1 RGGPPRSTLTG
12 MGEQRPPRMLFVED
26 DPVIRKATGDY
37 LARNGFEVVLAE
49 DGDRGLAAWRE
60 TEPVLALL
68 DVMLPGIDG
77 VALCRAIRAESQIPV
92 ILLSARS
99 DPIDVV
105 LGLEAGADDYV
116 TKPFEPAVLAARL
129 RAALRR
135 AGSVEEERQGTVEVG
150 ALVIDRDGHEVARDG
165 EALQLTP
172 TEYRLLIEFVDN
184 VGMALDRATLLER
197 VWGYGWAGDTRL
209 VDVHVQR
216 LRAKIEADP
225 STPELVQTVRGVGY
239 KLVRPSEA
247 P

>member
-1 RGGPPRSTLTG
+1 MTETRL
-12 MGEQRPPRMLFVED
+12 LFVED
-26 DPVIRKATGDY
+26 DPVIRKATADY
-37 LARNGFEVVLAE
+37 LARNGFDVVTAE
-49 DGDRGLAAWRE
+49 DGDAGLALWRE
-60 TEPVLALL
+60 SEPVLALL
-68 DVMLPGIDG
+68 DVMLPGMDG
-77 VALCRAIRAESQIPV
+77 VSLCRAIRAESQIPV
-92 ILLSARS
+92 ILMSARS

-105 LGLEAGADDYV
+105 MGLEAGADDYV

-135 AGSVEEERQGTVEVG
+135 VAPADGDRPAVEEIGPLT
-150 ALVIDRDGHEVARDG
+150 IDREGYEVTRAG
-165 EALQLTP
+165 EPLALTP
-172 TEYRLLIEFVDN
+172 TEYRLLVEFADN

-225 STPELVQTVRGVGY
+225 ASPELVQTVRGVGY
-239 KLVRPSEA
+239 KLVRPSEE

>member
-1 RGGPPRSTLTG
+1 
-12 MGEQRPPRMLFVED
+12 MAEQRAPRMLFVED

-37 LARNGFEVVLAE
+37 LSRNGFEVVLAE

-135 AGSVEEERQGTVEVG
+135 AG
-150 ALVIDRDGHEVARDG
+150 
-165 EALQLTP
+165 
-172 TEYRLLIEFVDN
+172 
-184 VGMALDRATLLER
+184 
-197 VWGYGWAGDTRL
+197 
-209 VDVHVQR
+209 
-216 LRAKIEADP
+216 
-225 STPELVQTVRGVGY
+225 
-239 KLVRPSEA
+239 
-247 P
+247 

>member
-1 RGGPPRSTLTG
+1 
-12 MGEQRPPRMLFVED
+12 MLFVED

-105 LGLEAGADDYV
+105 VGLEAGADDYV
-116 TKPFEPAVLAARL
+116 TKPFEPAVLVARL

-135 AGSVEEERQGTVEVG
+135 AGTAEEERQGTVEVG
-150 ALVIDRDGHEVARDG
+150 ALVIDRDGHEVSRDG
-165 EALQLTP
+165 EPLQLTP
-172 TEYRLLIEFVDN
+172 TEYRLLVEFVDN
-184 VGMALDRATLLER
+184 DGVALDRATLLDR

-225 STPELVQTVRGVGY
+225 SAPELVQTVRGVGY

>member
-1 RGGPPRSTLTG
+1 MTETRL
-12 MGEQRPPRMLFVED
+12 PRMLFVED
-26 DPVIRKATGDY
+26 DPVIRQATADY
-37 LARNGFEVVLAE
+37 LSRNGFDVVTAE
-49 DGDRGLAAWRE
+49 DGDVGLRLWQE
-60 TEPVLALL
+60 TDPVLALL
-68 DVMLPGIDG
+68 DVMLPGMDG
-77 VALCRAIRAESQIPV
+77 VSLCRAIRAESQIPV
-92 ILLSARS
+92 ILMSARS

-105 LGLEAGADDYV
+105 MGLEAGADDYV

-135 AGSVEEERQGTVEVG
+135 VAPSDEDRPATVQVG
-150 ALVIDRDGHEVARDG
+150 ALLVDREGYEVTRDG
-165 EALQLTP
+165 EPLALTP

-216 LRAKIEADP
+216 LRAKIEVDP
-225 STPELVQTVRGVGY
+225 ASPELVQTVRGVGY
-239 KLVRPSEA
+239 KLVRPSED

>member
-1 RGGPPRSTLTG
+1 MR

-49 DGDRGLAAWRE
+49 DGDRGLEAWRE

-105 LGLEAGADDYV
+105 HGLEAGADDYV

-135 AGSVEEERQGTVEVG
+135 AGTAEEERQGTVEVG
-150 ALVIDRDGHEVARDG
+150 ALVIDRDGHEVSRDG
-165 EALQLTP
+165 EPLQLTP
-172 TEYRLLIEFVDN
+172 TEYRLLVEFVDN
-184 VGMALDRATLLER
+184 DGVALDRATLLDR

-225 STPELVQTVRGVGY
+225 SAPELVQTVRGVGY

>member
-1 RGGPPRSTLTG
+1 MTETRL
-12 MGEQRPPRMLFVED
+12 PRMLFVED
-26 DPVIRKATGDY
+26 DPVIRQATADY
-37 LARNGFEVVLAE
+37 LSRNGFDVVTAE
-49 DGDRGLAAWRE
+49 DGDRGLELWRE
-60 TEPVLALL
+60 SEPVLALL
-68 DVMLPGIDG
+68 DVMLPGMDG
-77 VALCRAIRAESQIPV
+77 VSLCRAIRSESQIPV
-92 ILLSARS
+92 ILMSARS

-105 LGLEAGADDYV
+105 MGLEAGADDYV

-135 AGSVEEERQGTVEVG
+135 VAPSDDDRPAMVQVG
-150 ALVIDRDGHEVARDG
+150 ALVVDREGYEVTRDG
-165 EALQLTP
+165 EPLALTP

-216 LRAKIEADP
+216 LRAKIEVDP
-225 STPELVQTVRGVGY
+225 ASPELVQTVRGVGY
-239 KLVRPSEA
+239 KLVRSSED

>member
-1 RGGPPRSTLTG
+1 
-12 MGEQRPPRMLFVED
+12 MLFVED
-26 DPVIRKATGDY
+26 DPVIRQATADY
-37 LARNGFEVVLAE
+37 LTRNGFDVVTAE
-49 DGDRGLAAWRE
+49 DGDAGLEAWRAN
-60 TEPVLALL
+60 EPVLALL
-68 DVMLPGIDG
+68 DVMLPGMDG
-77 VALCRAIRAESQIPV
+77 VSLCRAIRAESQIPV
-92 ILLSARS
+92 ILMSARS

-105 LGLEAGADDYV
+105 MGLEAGADDYV

-135 AGSVEEERQGTVEVG
+135 VAPADEDRPAIVQIGSLIVNREGYEVT
-150 ALVIDRDGHEVARDG
+150 RDG
-165 EALQLTP
+165 EVLALTP

-184 VGMALDRATLLER
+184 VGMALDRATLLDR

-225 STPELVQTVRGVGY
+225 ASPDLVQTVRGVGY
-239 KLVRPSEA
+239 KLVRPSED

>member
-1 RGGPPRSTLTG
+1 
-12 MGEQRPPRMLFVED
+12 MAEQRAPRMLFVED

-37 LARNGFEVVLAE
+37 LSRNGFEVVLAE

-135 AGSVEEERQGTVEVG
+135 AGTGEEERQGTVEVG

-172 TEYRLLIEFVDN
+172 TEYRLLVELVDN
-184 VGMALDRATLLER
+184 AGMALDRATLLDR

-225 STPELVQTVRGVGY
+225 SAPELVQTVRGVGY

>member
-1 RGGPPRSTLTG
+1 MTETRL
-12 MGEQRPPRMLFVED
+12 PRMLFVED
-26 DPVIRKATGDY
+26 DPVIRQATADY
-37 LARNGFEVVLAE
+37 LTRNGFDVVTAE
-49 DGDRGLAAWRE
+49 DGDAGLEAWRAN
-60 TEPVLALL
+60 EPVLALL
-68 DVMLPGIDG
+68 DVMLPGMDG
-77 VALCRAIRAESQIPV
+77 VSLCRAIRAESQIPV
-92 ILLSARS
+92 ILMSARS

-105 LGLEAGADDYV
+105 MGLEAGADDYV

-135 AGSVEEERQGTVEVG
+135 VAPADEDRPAIVEIGSLTVNREGYEVT
-150 ALVIDRDGHEVARDG
+150 RDG
-165 EALQLTP
+165 EVLALTP

-184 VGMALDRATLLER
+184 VGMALDRATLLDR

-225 STPELVQTVRGVGY
+225 ASPDLVQTVRGVGY
-239 KLVRPSEA
+239 KLVRPSED

>member
-1 RGGPPRSTLTG
+1 
-12 MGEQRPPRMLFVED
+12 MLFVED

-225 STPELVQTVRGVGY
+225 SAPELVQTVRGVGY

>member
-1 RGGPPRSTLTG
+1 
-12 MGEQRPPRMLFVED
+12 MLFVED
-26 DPVIRKATGDY
+26 DPVIRQATADY
-37 LARNGFEVVLAE
+37 LTRNGFDVVTAE
-49 DGDRGLAAWRE
+49 DGDAGLEAWRAN
-60 TEPVLALL
+60 EPVLALL
-68 DVMLPGIDG
+68 DVMLPGMDG
-77 VALCRAIRAESQIPV
+77 VSLCRAIRAESQIPV
-92 ILLSARS
+92 ILMSARS

-105 LGLEAGADDYV
+105 MGLEAGADDYV

-135 AGSVEEERQGTVEVG
+135 VAPADEDRPAIVEIGSLTVNREGYEVT
-150 ALVIDRDGHEVARDG
+150 RDG
-165 EALQLTP
+165 EVLALTP

-184 VGMALDRATLLER
+184 VGMALDRATLLDR

-225 STPELVQTVRGVGY
+225 ASPDLEQTVRGVGY
-239 KLVRPSEA
+239 KLVRPSED

>member
-1 RGGPPRSTLTG
+1 
-12 MGEQRPPRMLFVED
+12 MLFVED

>member
-1 RGGPPRSTLTG
+1 
-12 MGEQRPPRMLFVED
+12 MLFVED

-49 DGDRGLAAWRE
+49 DGDRGLTAWRE

-225 STPELVQTVRGVGY
+225 SAPELVQTVRGVGY

>member
-1 RGGPPRSTLTG
+1 MA

-37 LARNGFEVVLAE
+37 LARQGFEVVLAE
-49 DGDRGLAAWRE
+49 DGDRGLEAWRE

-68 DVMLPGIDG
+68 DVMLPGMDG

-135 AGSVEEERQGTVEVG
+135 SGGAEEERQGTVEVG
-150 ALVIDRDGHEVARDG
+150 ALVIDRDGHEVTRDG
-165 EALQLTP
+165 EPVQLTP
-172 TEYRLLIEFVDN
+172 TEYRLLVEFVDN
-184 VGMALDRATLLER
+184 VGMALDRAALLER

-225 STPELVQTVRGVGY
+225 SAPELVQTVRGVGY
-239 KLVRPSEA
+239 KLVRPSEDA
-247 P
+247 

>member
-1 RGGPPRSTLTG
+1 MR